1 METTAKSTKSI
12 LEELAER
19 SPNMRRTLMEMR
31 KKREEGLKEARD
43 HLSEIKEALRLE
55 DVNLD
60 DDDLLEAAQ
69 AVKMAKQKAHD
80 CHNCRYT
87 LENCDQCEH
96 TKIKLYIRDNKYL
109 EDAYF
114 VPCKKYKA
122 HCKMQEV
129 SRLLNAS
136 GLGDRFKQRRFETF
150 QTDSSTAGAKR
161 EAERFCD
168 ELQRDPKTTGLMLV
182 GSYGCGKT
190 HLAAAI
196 LHRCAEN
203 GLPGMF
209 VVVPELLARIRT
221 SFRTNDGKAEEIID
235 AAKTSKLLILDDL
248 GAEKTSE
255 WVTEQLYMIIN
266 YRYEHM
272 LPTVITTNN
281 TGAELEQELGRRTLS
296 RLAEMTRP
304 VKIQADDY
312 RMKISS
318 RKVRA

>member
-1 METTAKSTKSI
+1 MDFLETVMK
-12 LEELAER
+12 R
-19 SPNMRRTLMEMR
+19 NPNMQRTLIEVR
-31 KKREEGLKEARD
+31 KKREEDLKEARNHID
-43 HLSEIKEALRLE
+43 EIKAVLHLE
-55 DVNLD
+55 DANLD
-60 DDDLLEAAQ
+60 DTDLLEAAE
-69 AVKMAKQKAHD
+69 AAKMTKQKAHE
-80 CHNCRYT
+80 CQNCQYT
-87 LENCDQCEH
+87 VENCVRCEY
-96 TKIKLYIRDNKYL
+96 TGSGLYIRQNRYL

-114 VPCKKYKA
+114 VPCKKYKV
-122 HCKMQEV
+122 HRKMQEV
-129 SRLLNAS
+129 SRLLDDS

-150 QTDSSTAGAKR
+150 QTDSNTAGAKR

-168 ELQRDPKTTGLMLV
+168 ELQQNPKATGLMFV

-221 SFRTNDGKAEEIID
+221 SFRTDDGKAEEIID

-304 VKIQADDY
+304 VKIQAGDY
-312 RMKISS
+312 RMKFAA
-318 RKVRA
+318 R

>member
-31 KKREEGLKEARD
+31 KKREEDLKEARD

-55 DVNLD
+55 DTNLD

-69 AVKMAKQKAHD
+69 AVKMTKQKARD

-96 TKIKLYIRDNKYL
+96 TGIELYIRRNKYL

-114 VPCKKYKA
+114 VPCKKYKV

-150 QTDSSTAGAKR
+150 QTDSSTAVAKR

-168 ELQRDPKTTGLMLV
+168 ELQQDPKATGLMLV
-182 GSYGCGKT
+182 GPYGCGKT

-196 LHRCAEN
+196 LHRCADN

-255 WVTEQLYMIIN
+255 WVTEQLYMLIN

-281 TGAELEQELGRRTLS
+281 NGAELEQELGRRTLS
-296 RLAEMTRP
+296 RLIEMTKP
-304 VKIQADDY
+304 VKIQAGDY
-312 RMKISS
+312 RMKMAAG
-318 RKVRA
+318 R

>member
-1 METTAKSTKSI
+1 MLAKRNPNMQRILMET
-12 LEELAER
+12 
-19 SPNMRRTLMEMR
+19 R
-31 KKREEGLKEARD
+31 KKREEDLKEARD
-43 HLSEIKEALRLE
+43 NLGEIQKALGLGNGHLS
-55 DVNLD
+55 
-60 DDDLLEAAQ
+60 DDDLLEAAE
-69 AVKMAKQKAHD
+69 AVEMMNQKAYD
-80 CHNCRYT
+80 CHLCT
-87 LENCDQCEH
+87 FTVENCDMCKY
-96 TKIKLYIRDNKYL
+96 TDVVVRSNKYL
-109 EDAYF
+109 KDEYF
-114 VPCKKYKA
+114 MPCQMYKTNR
-122 HCKMQEV
+122 KLREV
-129 SRLLNAS
+129 SKLMNAS

-150 QTDSSTAGAKR
+150 QQDKNTAEAKQR
-161 EAERFCD
+161 AERFCKD
-168 ELQRDPKTTGLMLV
+168 LQNTPKATGLMLV
-182 GSYGCGKT
+182 GPYGCGKT

-196 LHRCAEN
+196 LHRCAEY